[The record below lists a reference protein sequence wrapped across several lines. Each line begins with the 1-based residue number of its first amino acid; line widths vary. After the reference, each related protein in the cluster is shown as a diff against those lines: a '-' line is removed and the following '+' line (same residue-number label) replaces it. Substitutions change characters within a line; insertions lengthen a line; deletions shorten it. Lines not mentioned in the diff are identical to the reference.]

1 MTATQ
6 NYQVLPS
13 PRPTTICINP
23 PKPKRTWQT
32 CMLINMF
39 RCWQLRVGYMK
50 CLTCHWIILLVVL
63 GEPLIRSIY

>member
-23 PKPKRTWQT
+23 PKPKRTWVS
-32 CMLINMF
+32 F
-39 RCWQLRVGYMK
+39 AVGNF
-50 CLTCHWIILLVVL
+50 
-63 GEPLIRSIY
+63 E